1 MARAQAARRSG
12 MPKCVSPSRAPLKR
26 ADSILGRSMSDD
38 KFGVLFVCTGNICR
52 SPTAEAIFQKLAAD
66 AGIAE
71 SVTADSA
78 GTHGYHV
85 GEPPD
90 PRAQEA
96 AAKRGYDLSA
106 LRARRF
112 EQADFQRFDL
122 ILAMDRDHYS
132 ILSNMA
138 RHSAG
143 HKLKLMMSYARRFAD
158 EEVPDPYYGGS
169 QGFER
174 VLDMLEDAARGL
186 LESLRKRPGL

>member
-1 MARAQAARRSG
+1 
-12 MPKCVSPSRAPLKR
+12 MP
-26 ADSILGRSMSDD
+26 GN

-158 EEVPDPYYGGS
+158 EEVPDPYYGGP

-186 LESLRKRPGL
+186 LESLRKGPGL